1 MIEREDDSQLEQL
14 SHDLEVEL
22 IANAT
27 ACAAAVI
34 ASVLALL
41 ISILSL
47 AV

>member
-27 ACAAAVI
+27 ACIVGVLT
-34 ASVLALL
+34 SVLALL
-41 ISILSL
+41 ILLGL